1 MLLDK
6 IINSVELKK
15 FFEKNY
21 DILLAFVFGSV
32 AKGRERDESD
42 IDIAI
47 LFSKSPSFDASF
59 KIKDEISDILK
70 KEVDLAIL
78 NDTSPILGMQVLKYG
93 KLLFERNKGEYSKFF
108 VKTMNFYYDLK
119 TCRVE
124 NEKKILKG
132 RIYGWKL
139 I

>member
-132 RIYGWKL
+132 RIYG
-139 I
+139 

>member
-1 MLLDK
+1 MLLDD

-59 KIKDEISDILK
+59 KVKDEISDILK

-78 NDTSPILGMQVLKYG
+78 NDASPILGMQVLKYG

-119 TCRVE
+119 TCRAE

-132 RIYGWKL
+132 RIYG
-139 I
+139 

>member
-59 KIKDEISDILK
+59 KVKDEISDILK

-132 RIYGWKL
+132 RIYG
-139 I
+139 

>member
-47 LFSKSPSFDASF
+47 LFSKSPSFDASL
-59 KIKDEISDILK
+59 KVKDEISDILK

-78 NDTSPILGMQVLKYG
+78 NDASPILGMQVLKYG

-119 TCRVE
+119 TCRAE

-132 RIYGWKL
+132 RIYG
-139 I
+139 